1 MTEAEVQAAFV
12 GALYERGWDVTTE
25 NADYT
30 DVIARRGTDVL
41 IAEVKGETRSVGT
54 DVDTA
59 YGQLLRRMADRG
71 VASVRYAL
79 VVPAAAAPAALRVP
93 EGVRETLAIDIWQVA
108 PTGAVSTDSPWFA
121 SLGQGASREGR

>member
-12 GALYERGWDVTTE
+12 AALHERGWDVMTE

-59 YGQLLRRMADRG
+59 YGQLLRRMTDRG
-71 VASVRYAL
+71 DASVRYAL
-79 VVPAAAAPAALRVP
+79 VVPAAAAPAALRVSK
-93 EGVRETLAIDIWQVA
+93 EVRAALAIDVWQV
-108 PTGAVSTDSPWFA
+108 TSSGAISSDSPWF
-121 SLGQGASREGR
+121 SSIASR